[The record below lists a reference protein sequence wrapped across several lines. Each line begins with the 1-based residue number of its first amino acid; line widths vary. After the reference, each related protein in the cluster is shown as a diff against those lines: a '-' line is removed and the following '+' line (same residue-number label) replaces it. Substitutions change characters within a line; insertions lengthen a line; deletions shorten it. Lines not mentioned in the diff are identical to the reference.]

1 MSDMKLIMENWRNFQ
16 LNEISGDE
24 PVTYGLLKSILKL
37 MTGIKQGLTGDALAA
52 ASGILGVV
60 DSGIAKDIAKAVAS
74 AVSEGEEKEKFLL
87 SEELL
92 TIGALIGAAPH
103 VLSALGAVSSGVK
116 LVGLGKKLFNKLRGE
131 PTEKTDKV
139 PFLDLFNLDPKYAEI
154 IDDRIEEEYLKWW
167 LSQIDAK
174 PDDEEVEAAD
184 LDVNLNL
191 VKFLESE
198 YGRQLTGHTAPGIA
212 GSGTSA
218 DFKAIKKAA
227 RKKQAGAAIG
237 KQL

>member
-16 LNEISGDE
+16 LNEISGND

-37 MTGIKQGLTGDALAA
+37 MTGIKQGLAGDALAN
-52 ASGILGVV
+52 ASGIFNFVAGGDAADLV
-60 DSGIAKDIAKAVAS
+60 KAFAS
-74 AVSEGEEKEKFLL
+74 VVSEGEQKELL
-87 SEELL
+87 SEEPI
-92 TIGALIGAAPH
+92 TIGM
-103 VLSALGAVSSGVK
+103 VLLGFKALGAISTGAK
-116 LVGLGKKLFNKLRGE
+116 LAGLGKKLFNKLKGE

-174 PDDEEVEAAD
+174 PDDDEVEAAD

-191 VKFLESE
+191 VKFLDSE
-198 YGRQLTGHTAPGIA
+198 YGRQLAGHTAPGIT
-212 GSGTSA
+212 GSGSSA

-227 RKKQAGAAIG
+227 RKKQLAGVGG

>member
-16 LNEISGDE
+16 LNEISGDD

-37 MTGIKQGLTGDALAA
+37 MTGIKQGLTGDALAN
-52 ASGILGVV
+52 ASGIFNFVAGGDAADLV
-60 DSGIAKDIAKAVAS
+60 KAFAS
-74 AVSEGEEKEKFLL
+74 VVSEGEQKELL
-87 SEELL
+87 SEEPI
-92 TIGALIGAAPH
+92 TIGM
-103 VLSALGAVSSGVK
+103 VLLGFKALGAISTGAK
-116 LVGLGKKLFNKLRGE
+116 LVGLGKKLFNKLKGE

-174 PDDEEVEAAD
+174 PDDDEVEAAD

-191 VKFLESE
+191 VKFLDSE
-198 YGRQLTGHTAPGIA
+198 YGRQLTGHTAPGVA

-227 RKKQAGAAIG
+227 RKKQFAGVGG

>member
-16 LNEISGDE
+16 LNEISGND

-37 MTGIKQGLTGDALAA
+37 MTGIKQGLTGDALAN
-52 ASGILGVV
+52 ASGIFNFVAGGDAADLV
-60 DSGIAKDIAKAVAS
+60 KAFAS
-74 AVSEGEEKEKFLL
+74 VVSEGEQKELL
-87 SEELL
+87 SEEPI
-92 TIGALIGAAPH
+92 TIGM
-103 VLSALGAVSSGVK
+103 VLLGFKALGAISTGAK
-116 LVGLGKKLFNKLRGE
+116 LVGLGKKLFNKLKGE

-174 PDDEEVEAAD
+174 PDDDEVEAAD

-191 VKFLESE
+191 VKFLDSE
-198 YGRQLTGHTAPGIA
+198 YGRQLTGHTAPGVA

-227 RKKQAGAAIG
+227 RKKQLAGVAG

>member
-16 LNEISGDE
+16 LNEISGND

-37 MTGIKQGLTGDALAA
+37 MTGIKQGLTGDALAN
-52 ASGILGVV
+52 ASGIFNFVAGGDAADLV
-60 DSGIAKDIAKAVAS
+60 KAFAS
-74 AVSEGEEKEKFLL
+74 VVSEGEQKELL
-87 SEELL
+87 SEEPI
-92 TIGALIGAAPH
+92 TIGM
-103 VLSALGAVSSGVK
+103 VLLGFKALGAISTGAK
-116 LVGLGKKLFNKLRGE
+116 LVGLGKKLFNKLKGE

-174 PDDEEVEAAD
+174 PDDDEVEAAD

-191 VKFLESE
+191 VKFLDSE
-198 YGRQLTGHTAPGIA
+198 YGRQLTGHTAPGVA

-227 RKKQAGAAIG
+227 RKKQLAGVGG

>member
-16 LNEISGDE
+16 LNEISGND

-37 MTGIKQGLTGDALAA
+37 MTGIKQGLTGDALAN
-52 ASGILGVV
+52 ASGIFNFVAGGDAADLVKAFASVLG
-60 DSGIAKDIAKAVAS
+60 
-74 AVSEGEEKEKFLL
+74 EGEQKKLL
-87 SEELL
+87 SEEPI
-92 TIGALIGAAPH
+92 TIGM
-103 VLSALGAVSSGVK
+103 VLLGFKALGAISTGAK
-116 LVGLGKKLFNKLRGE
+116 LVGLGKKLFNKLKGE

-174 PDDEEVEAAD
+174 PDDDEVEAAD

-191 VKFLESE
+191 VKFLDSE
-198 YGRQLTGHTAPGIA
+198 YGRQLTGHTAPGVA

-227 RKKQAGAAIG
+227 RKKQIAGVGG

>member
-16 LNEISGDE
+16 LNEISGND

-37 MTGIKQGLTGDALAA
+37 MTGIKQGLTGDALAN
-52 ASGILGVV
+52 ASGIFNFVAGGDAADLVKAFASVLG
-60 DSGIAKDIAKAVAS
+60 
-74 AVSEGEEKEKFLL
+74 EGEQKELL
-87 SEELL
+87 SEEPI
-92 TIGALIGAAPH
+92 TIGM
-103 VLSALGAVSSGVK
+103 VLLGFKALGAISTGAK
-116 LVGLGKKLFNKLRGE
+116 LVGLGKKLFNKLKGE

-174 PDDEEVEAAD
+174 PDDDEVEAAD

-191 VKFLESE
+191 VKFLDSE
-198 YGRQLTGHTAPGIA
+198 YGRQLTGHTAPGVA

-227 RKKQAGAAIG
+227 RKKQIAGVGG

>member
-16 LNEISGDE
+16 LNEISGND

-37 MTGIKQGLTGDALAA
+37 MTGIKQGLTGDALAN
-52 ASGILGVV
+52 ASGIFNFVAGGDAADLV
-60 DSGIAKDIAKAVAS
+60 KAFAS
-74 AVSEGEEKEKFLL
+74 VVSEGDQKEKFLL
-87 SEELL
+87 SEEPI
-92 TIGALIGAAPH
+92 TIGM
-103 VLSALGAVSSGVK
+103 VLLGFKALGAISTGAK
-116 LVGLGKKLFNKLRGE
+116 LVGLGKKLFNKLKGE

-174 PDDEEVEAAD
+174 PDDDEVEAVD

-191 VKFLESE
+191 VKFLDSE
-198 YGRQLTGHTAPGIA
+198 YGRQLTGHTAPGVA

-227 RKKQAGAAIG
+227 RKKQLAGVSG

>member
-16 LNEISGDE
+16 LNEISGND

-37 MTGIKQGLTGDALAA
+37 MTGIKQGLVGDSLAA
-52 ASGILGVV
+52 ASGILDFVTSEEAAALV
-60 DSGIAKDIAKAVAS
+60 KAVGGAL
-74 AVSEGEEKEKFLL
+74 SEGEQKEKFLL
-87 SEELL
+87 SEEP
-92 TIGALIGAAPH
+92 II
-103 VLSALGAVSSGVK
+103 LSALLLGLKAAGTISTGVK
-116 LVGLGKKLFNKLRGE
+116 LAGLGKKLFNKFKGE

-174 PDDEEVEAAD
+174 PDDDEVEAAD

-191 VKFLESE
+191 VKFLDSE

-227 RKKQAGAAIG
+227 RKKQLAGVGG

>member
-16 LNEISGDE
+16 LNEISGND

>member
-16 LNEISGDE
+16 LNEISGND

-37 MTGIKQGLTGDALAA
+37 MTGIKQGLTGDALAN
-52 ASGILGVV
+52 ASGIFNFVAGGDAADLV
-60 DSGIAKDIAKAVAS
+60 KAFAS
-74 AVSEGEEKEKFLL
+74 VVSEGEQKELL
-87 SEELL
+87 SEEPI
-92 TIGALIGAAPH
+92 TIGM
-103 VLSALGAVSSGVK
+103 VLLGFKALGAISTGAK
-116 LVGLGKKLFNKLRGE
+116 LVGLGKKLFNKLKGE

-174 PDDEEVEAAD
+174 PDDDEVEAAD

-191 VKFLESE
+191 VKFLDSE
-198 YGRQLTGHTAPGIA
+198 YGRQLTGHTAPGVA

-218 DFKAIKKAA
+218 DFKAIKRAA
-227 RKKQAGAAIG
+227 RKKQLAGVGG